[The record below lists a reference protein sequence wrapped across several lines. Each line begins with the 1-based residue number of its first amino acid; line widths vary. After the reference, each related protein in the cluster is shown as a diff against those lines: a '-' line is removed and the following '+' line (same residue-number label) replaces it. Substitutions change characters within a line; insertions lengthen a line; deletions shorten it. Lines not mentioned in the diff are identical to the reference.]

1 MTNKFFSTLVVA
13 ETKQNLLNPS
23 LYKILNATKK
33 LNNETH
39 ILISGNQVSGLV
51 DKLKQT
57 VPSEYASKIIVVDH
71 QLLNNQNADVMG
83 QVIQFLVQKNGY
95 KFVACDA
102 GTFGKDVIPRV
113 AAMFDSQAITDVVEV
128 KDQNTFKRPVY
139 AGNAFNVVSS
149 EDDIKFLT
157 FRQTNFDNINQSGD
171 KMVEQVET
179 MNAEEMVK
187 NKERLAS
194 YQGDKIGKSDKID
207 LNAAKKV
214 LGGGRGIKSK
224 ELFAKLDELA
234 ALIGNCAVGAT
245 KAIVDNNFCSS
256 EIQIGQ
262 TGKIIAPELYI
273 AFGVSG
279 AIQHV
284 SGVKDAKVI
293 AAINTNPDAPI
304 FEVCNYGLVGD
315 VSQVI
320 PEMIEKLKSLKK

>member
-157 FRQTNFDNINQSGD
+157 FRQTNFDN
-171 KMVEQVET
+171 
-179 MNAEEMVK
+179 
-187 NKERLAS
+187 
-194 YQGDKIGKSDKID
+194 
-207 LNAAKKV
+207 
-214 LGGGRGIKSK
+214 
-224 ELFAKLDELA
+224 KL
-234 ALIGNCAVGAT
+234 IWRQNG
-245 KAIVDNNFCSS
+245 
-256 EIQIGQ
+256 
-262 TGKIIAPELYI
+262 
-273 AFGVSG
+273 
-279 AIQHV
+279 
-284 SGVKDAKVI
+284 
-293 AAINTNPDAPI
+293 
-304 FEVCNYGLVGD
+304 
-315 VSQVI
+315 
-320 PEMIEKLKSLKK
+320 